1 MWVKWV
7 PRLDLNQSLTKICH
21 FWGSWY
27 SNSEV
32 KGGLAIRNHKIWCGS
47 LLVTLF
53 SLDFLWFLIDDH
65 FFTFQIFVVLL
76 MTLFPLLS
84 GPNCPEGP
92 LSQDQTDPE
101 GQFCPTYRPFGQV
114 RSYFTGLSGQ
124 FGPVVLGLRASF
136 TGPSGQ
142 FCPDLLAFRASLVL
156 LYWSF
161 GPVRSC
167 CFEPSG
173 SSVLF
178 YWRFSDPY
186 VTSNDLN
193 SAENV
198 PIRFPV
204 EFPSQIYVTCDMS
217 YINIRFLALSDP

>member
-1 MWVKWV
+1 MGTKI
-7 PRLDLNQSLTKICH
+7 RFKSKRLTKICH

-124 FGPVVLGLRASF
+124 FGPVVLGLRASLARF
-136 TGPSGQ
+136 YWGFGPVLSWLTGLSGQ
-142 FCPDLLAFRASLVL
+142 FGPAVLVLRASSVLLFWAFGQFGLILLAF
-156 LYWSF
+156 
-161 GPVRSC
+161 
-167 CFEPSG
+167 
-173 SSVLF
+173 
-178 YWRFSDPY
+178 
-186 VTSNDLN
+186 
-193 SAENV
+193 
-198 PIRFPV
+198 
-204 EFPSQIYVTCDMS
+204 
-217 YINIRFLALSDP
+217 